1 MAKLHRLAATIRR
14 FPILLH
20 LPYRAYRLI
29 QPKYTVGVVGV
40 LFNDA
45 GKILLVE
52 HVFHPKHPWG
62 LPGGWI
68 GKDEIPEKAIAREF
82 HEELQIHIEAERLLL
97 LERTQPNHLDI
108 AFGCTSNETIGE
120 LSFELLSY
128 DWFSLDELPA
138 MYGFQRR
145 AIAVAAAAKGVQ

>member
-1 MAKLHRLAATIRR
+1 MAKLHTLAATIRR
-14 FPILLH
+14 FPALLH
-20 LPYRAYRLI
+20 IPYRAYRLI
-29 QPKYTVGVVGV
+29 QPRYTLGVVGV

-45 GKILLVE
+45 GKLLLVE
-52 HVFHPKHPWG
+52 HVFHPKYPWG

-68 GKDEIPEKAIAREF
+68 GRDEIPENAIAREF
-82 HEELQIHIEAERLLL
+82 QEELQLSIEAKQLLL

-108 AFGCTSNETIGE
+108 AFGCTTETTIGK

-128 DWFSLDELPA
+128 DWFSLDELPP

-145 AIAVAAAAKGVQ
+145 AIAAAAAVRGME

>member
-1 MAKLHRLAATIRR
+1 M
-14 FPILLH
+14 
-20 LPYRAYRLI
+20 
-29 QPKYTVGVVGV
+29 

-52 HVFHPKHPWG
+52 HVFHTKYFWG

-68 GKDEIPEKAIAREF
+68 GRDEIPEKAVAREF
-82 HEELQIHIEAERLLL
+82 QEELQLPVKAEQLLL

-108 AFGCTSNETIGE
+108 AFGCTTDETIGE

-128 DWFSLDELPA
+128 GWFSLDELPP

-145 AIAVAAAAKGVQ
+145 AIATAAAMKGLQ